1 MNKSRKFYLY
11 ENRIKRIL
19 FCSIILSIAFCAVHI
34 SPAKADL
41 IYLPKEYNALYNE
54 KVALEL
60 ELKSL
65 KNQFTNER
73 ANLESRIKDLEKTID
88 ELKGSLALSEKSREE
103 DNKANQQRIK
113 EMESVRNILQKKG
126 SDREKEL
133 IEENKNLQKQSKEES
148 ERLRNE
154 LQKERESKIAELAKQ
169 KAEYEKKISEL
180 NARLNNVTDEL
191 SEIKKLSDSQK
202 KELERMSAQAG
213 ELEKQLEDEIKK
225 GEIRLK
231 RQHEKLIIN
240 IDDKISFDSGQA
252 ELKKGVLNALDKIA
266 TILSDYPENTI
277 MIEGH
282 TDNVPISTKKFRD
295 NWQLSSERA
304 LAVLGY
310 LLKNTRLDAG
320 RFAAAGY
327 GEYKP
332 IVSNDTSENKALN
345 RRVDIVVIPRLS
357 KK

>member
-1 MNKSRKFYLY
+1 MKNSRKFSLTCNFTLQCFFYT
-11 ENRIKRIL
+11 
-19 FCSIILSIAFCAVHI
+19 IIIIAAFVF
-34 SPAKADL
+34 PVKAAL
-41 IYLPKEYNALYNE
+41 IYLPSEYNALYNE

-60 ELKSL
+60 ELKTL
-65 KNQFTNER
+65 KRQFTNEKT
-73 ANLESRIKDLEKTID
+73 NLEGRIKDLEKDIE
-88 ELKGSLALSEKSREE
+88 ELKGSLALSEKNREE
-103 DNKANQQRIK
+103 DNKASQLRIK
-113 EMESVRNILQKKG
+113 ELESVRDILQKKG

-133 IEENKNLQKQSKEES
+133 IEENRNLQKQFKEETD
-148 ERLRNE
+148 RLRNE
-154 LQKERESKIAELAKQ
+154 LQKERELKIAELAKQ
-169 KAEYEKKISEL
+169 KTDYEKKISEL
-180 NARLNNVTDEL
+180 NNRLNNVIDEL
-191 SEIKKLSDSQK
+191 SEIKKLSESQK
-202 KELERMSAQAG
+202 KELDRMSAQAG

-252 ELKKGVLNALDKIA
+252 DLKKGVLNALDKIA
-266 TILSDYPENTI
+266 KILSDYPENTI
-277 MIEGH
+277 VIEGH

-304 LAVLGY
+304 LAVLAY
-310 LLKNTRLDAG
+310 LLKNTKLDAA

-345 RRVDIVVIPRLS
+345 RRVDIVVIPRMS
-357 KK
+357 QK